1 MAARP
6 MRAALGVLLALSLAG
21 CAARRPDSPP
31 ASLMPTHVASRTVEG
46 PWILWSGIN
55 ERYWW
60 RHSTYETASECESQV
75 EELTTQANMSAY
87 AAKPAWPQRS
97 PYILLWDDAPRFVFR
112 CEPDAVDLRGVSK

>member
-6 MRAALGVLLALSLAG
+6 MRAALVVLLAFSLAG
-21 CAARRPDSPP
+21 CAARRADPTP

-60 RHSTYETASECESQV
+60 RHSAYETASECESQV
-75 EELTTQANMSAY
+75 EDLTTQANMSAY
-87 AAKPAWPQRS
+87 AAKPAWQQRS
-97 PYILLWDDAPRFVFR
+97 PYILLWDEAPRFVFR